1 MKTSLE
7 EKQLMLF
14 GMNEIILH
22 LNNEDAMMPW
32 FIGGVPDM
40 ASKEEIE
47 AMADDPET
55 FAECAALF
63 MRIMQ
68 RKSAYEDGLFIDDKV
83 ITAFPAEESRLTQET
98 FTE

>member
-1 MKTSLE
+1 MKTDPR
-7 EKQLMLF
+7 EKELMLL

-22 LNNEDAMMPW
+22 LNNEDAIMPW
-32 FIGGVPDM
+32 LMGGVPDM

-47 AMADDPET
+47 DMANDPET

-68 RKSAYEDGLFIDDKV
+68 RRSAYEDGLFIDDKV
-83 ITAFPAEESRLTQET
+83 ITAFPAEENRPTQET
-98 FTE
+98 FIC

>member
-7 EKQLMLF
+7 EKELMLF

-22 LNNEDAMMPW
+22 LNNEEAIEPW
-32 FIGGVPDM
+32 LMGGVPDM

-47 AMADDPET
+47 DMAHDPET
-55 FAECAALF
+55 FEECAALF

-68 RKSAYEDGLFIDDKV
+68 RRSAYEDGLFIDDKV
-83 ITAFPAEESRLTQET
+83 ITAFPTEESRPTQAT
-98 FTE
+98 FVC